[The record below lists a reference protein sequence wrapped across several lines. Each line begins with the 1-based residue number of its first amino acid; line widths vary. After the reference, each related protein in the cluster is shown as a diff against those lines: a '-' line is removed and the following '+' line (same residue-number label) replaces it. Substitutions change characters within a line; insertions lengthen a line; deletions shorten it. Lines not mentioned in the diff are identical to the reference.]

1 MVESIHGSLAVLGI
15 GLAVLGAG
23 YGVGTIG
30 AAALHGIARQPEAYN
45 KIQTVMLIM
54 ATLVEGV
61 ALFGIVMC
69 VIFVKS

>member
-1 MVESIHGSLAVLGI
+1 MEHLHGSLAVLGI
-15 GLAVLGAG
+15 GLSVVGAG
-23 YGVGTIG
+23 FGVGMIG
-30 AAALHGIARQPEAYN
+30 SAALQGIARQPEAYN

-69 VIFVKS
+69 IIFVKS